1 MLQTILHQ
9 LWNQRRQ
16 NVWIFLELLVV
27 SFFLWTVIDPIYVLT
42 ANHAIDRGYDPE
54 GLYVV
59 NIGMYDETNGHF
71 DPDMASDSMNLVA
84 YTRLARI
91 VREQPEVD
99 SWAIAG
105 NQSFPNS
112 SSWSGTQ
119 VFADTASLHREEG
132 YVHAQS
138 YSFVALDGSNLLRTY
153 GMKDAR
159 TSGDIRLPEQ
169 VEDKAFISERLA
181 QRLFGTAD
189 AVGKKVYQSEDALE
203 VAGVFRD
210 FKHRDYEQ
218 PYPLIVTMYSEMYG
232 SPYMPWWYNFVIRL
246 KPGVDVSAFKQ
257 RFQQEVAPQLSVGNF
272 YFDSLKEFSELSEDY
287 AMKSGVT
294 NKLRLQYAL
303 TGFAL
308 LCIFLG
314 MVGTFWIRS
323 NARCGEIGVMRSMG
337 ASQGGIVRQFLI
349 EAWLLLT
356 VAFVLMVPFLL
367 YHAHTN
373 GLYTVTMFRDF
384 TPNPAYGQN
393 RFGFHFTVVLAL
405 SYVVL
410 MLIALVGTYV
420 PVRRAARAL
429 PVEALREE

>member
-1 MLQTILHQ
+1 MLH
-9 LWNQRRQ
+9 
-16 NVWIFLELLVV
+16 
-27 SFFLWTVIDPIYVLT
+27 
-42 ANHAIDRGYDPE
+42 
-54 GLYVV
+54 
-59 NIGMYDETNGHF
+59 
-71 DPDMASDSMNLVA
+71 
-84 YTRLARI
+84 
-91 VREQPEVD
+91 
-99 SWAIAG
+99 
-105 NQSFPNS
+105 
-112 SSWSGTQ
+112 
-119 VFADTASLHREEG
+119 
-132 YVHAQS
+132 
-138 YSFVALDGSNLLRTY
+138 TY

-159 TSGDIRLPEQ
+159 TGGDIQVPEQ

-181 QRLFGTAD
+181 QCLFGTAD
-189 AVGKKVYQSEDALE
+189 AVGKKVYQGEDALE

-232 SPYMPWWYNFVIRL
+232 SQYMPWWYNFVIRL

-272 YFDSLKEFSELSEDY
+272 YFDSLKEFSELSEAY

-294 NKLRLQYAL
+294 NKLRLQYSL

-323 NARCGEIGVMRSMG
+323 NARRGEIGVMRSMG
-337 ASQGGIVRQFLI
+337 ASQGCIVRQFLI

-356 VAFVLMVPFLL
+356 VAFVLVIPFLL
-367 YHAHTN
+367 YHAHVN
-373 GLYTVTMFRDF
+373 GLYMVEMGSYFV
-384 TPNPAYGQN
+384 PNPAYGQN

-410 MLIALVGTYV
+410 MLIALVGTYI
-420 PVRRAARAL
+420 PVRRAARTL

>member
-1 MLQTILHQ
+1 M
-9 LWNQRRQ
+9 
-16 NVWIFLELLVV
+16 
-27 SFFLWTVIDPIYVLT
+27 
-42 ANHAIDRGYDPE
+42 
-54 GLYVV
+54 
-59 NIGMYDETNGHF
+59 
-71 DPDMASDSMNLVA
+71 
-84 YTRLARI
+84 
-91 VREQPEVD
+91 
-99 SWAIAG
+99 
-105 NQSFPNS
+105 
-112 SSWSGTQ
+112 
-119 VFADTASLHREEG
+119 
-132 YVHAQS
+132 
-138 YSFVALDGSNLLRTY
+138 
-153 GMKDAR
+153 
-159 TSGDIRLPEQ
+159 
-169 VEDKAFISERLA
+169 
-181 QRLFGTAD
+181 
-189 AVGKKVYQSEDALE
+189 GKKVYQSEDALE

-246 KPGVDVSAFKQ
+246 KPGVDASAFKQ

-323 NARCGEIGVMRSMG
+323 NARRGEIGVMRSMG
-337 ASQGGIVRQFLI
+337 ASQGCIVRQFLL

-356 VAFVLMVPFLL
+356 IAFVLVIPFLF
-367 YHAHTN
+367 YHAHAN
-373 GLYTVTMFRDF
+373 GLYTVEMNDKFV
-384 TPNPAYGQN
+384 PNPAYGQN

-405 SYVVL
+405 SYLVL
-410 MLIALVGTYV
+410 VLIALVGTYI

>member
-16 NVWIFLELLVV
+16 NGWIFLELLVV

-71 DPDMASDSMNLVA
+71 DPDMAFDSMNLVA

-99 SWAIAG
+99 SWAIARY
-105 NQSFPNS
+105 QSFPNS

-132 YVHAQS
+132 YVHAQV
-138 YSFVALDGSNLLRTY
+138 YRFVALDGSNLLRTY

-159 TSGDIRLPEQ
+159 TGGDIRLPEQ

-181 QRLFGTAD
+181 LLLFGTSD
-189 AVGKKVYQSEDALE
+189 AVGKKVYQSDEPLE

-246 KPGVDVSAFKQ
+246 KPGVDVSAFRQ
-257 RFQQEVAPQLSVGNF
+257 RFREEVAPQLSVGNF
-272 YFDSLKEFSELSEDY
+272 YFDSLKEFSELSEAY

-323 NARCGEIGVMRSMG
+323 NARRGEIGVMRSMG
-337 ASQGGIVRQFLI
+337 ASQGCIVRQFLI

-356 VAFVLMVPFLL
+356 VAFVLVIPFLL
-367 YHAHTN
+367 YHAHVN
-373 GLYTVTMFRDF
+373 GLYTVEMNDKFV
-384 TPNPAYGQN
+384 PNPAYGQN

-420 PVRRAARAL
+420 PVRRAARTL

>member
-16 NVWIFLELLVV
+16 NGWIFLELLVV

-42 ANHAIDRGYDPE
+42 ANRAIDRGYNPE

-59 NIGMYDETNGHF
+59 NIGMYDETNGNF

-91 VREQPEVD
+91 VREQPEVEC
-99 SWAIAG
+99 WAISG
-105 NQSFPNS
+105 NQSFPCSN
-112 SSWSGTQ
+112 SWSGTQ
-119 VFADTASLHREEG
+119 IYADTASLHKREG
-132 YVHAQS
+132 FVHTQT
-138 YSFVALDGSNLLRTY
+138 YSFVATDGSNMLHTY

-159 TSGDIRLPEQ
+159 TGGDIQVPEQ

-189 AVGKKVYQSEDALE
+189 AVGKKVYQGEDA
-203 VAGVFRD
+203 
-210 FKHRDYEQ
+210 
-218 PYPLIVTMYSEMYG
+218 LIVTMYSEMYG
-232 SPYMPWWYNFVIRL
+232 SQYMPWSYNFVIRL
-246 KPGVDVSAFKQ
+246 KPGVDVSAFRQ
-257 RFQQEVAPQLSVGNF
+257 RFREEVAPRLAIGNF
-272 YFDSLKEFSELSEDY
+272 YFDSLKDFAELSEAY
-287 AMKSGVT
+287 AMQSGVT

-323 NARCGEIGVMRSMG
+323 NARRGEIGVMRSMG
-337 ASQGGIVRQFLI
+337 
-349 EAWLLLT
+349 LT
-356 VAFVLMVPFLL
+356 VAFVLVIPFLL
-367 YHAHTN
+367 YHAHAN
-373 GLYTVTMFRDF
+373 GLYTVEMNDKFV
-384 TPNPAYGQN
+384 PNPAYGQN

-420 PVRRAARAL
+420 PVRRAARTL
-429 PVEALREE
+429 PVEALRDE